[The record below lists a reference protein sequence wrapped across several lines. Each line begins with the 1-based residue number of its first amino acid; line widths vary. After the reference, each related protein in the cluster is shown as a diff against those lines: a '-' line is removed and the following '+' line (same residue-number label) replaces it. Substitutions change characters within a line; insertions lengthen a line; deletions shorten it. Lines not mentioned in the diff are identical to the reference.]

1 MSGTMT
7 CSGPGYIPMPR
18 PQPPLTNQNA
28 YTTWPGGVDPTTPL
42 FNTDNQ
48 KFGGALRAPKGA
60 RSKARKSRKSR
71 KSRKGGSR
79 VRKNLRKVSR
89 RVRKNV
95 RKASRRVKKN
105 TRKALRRVKKNT
117 RKVVRRMKK
126 NVRKNMNW
134 MFGVKGGAPVEGPAV
149 CTPIDTTGS
158 IASFPRLTSVCPE
171 GSFQQT
177 GRLVAE

>member
-1 MSGTMT
+1 
-7 CSGPGYIPMPR
+7 MPP

-48 KFGGALRAPKGA
+48 KFGGA
-60 RSKARKSRKSR
+60 RSRRKNRKNRKSRKSR
-71 KSRKGGSR
+71 KSRKVSRRVRKNLRKASRR

-89 RVRKNV
+89 RAR
-95 RKASRRVKKN
+95 
-105 TRKALRRVKKNT
+105 KNT
-117 RKVVRRMKK
+117 RKVVRRAKK
-126 NVRKNMNW
+126 NMRKNFNW
-134 MFGVKGGAPVEGPAV
+134 IFGVKKGGAPVEGPAV

-158 IASFPRLTSVCPE
+158 LASFPRLTSVCPE